1 MNDIKALKRAFDK
14 GMACSPT
21 TSNAATATTA
31 LTLVNGGDDMLSI
44 CHDSG

>member
-21 TSNAATATTA
+21 TSNAATAI
-31 LTLVNGGDDMLSI
+31 TLVNGGDDMLSI